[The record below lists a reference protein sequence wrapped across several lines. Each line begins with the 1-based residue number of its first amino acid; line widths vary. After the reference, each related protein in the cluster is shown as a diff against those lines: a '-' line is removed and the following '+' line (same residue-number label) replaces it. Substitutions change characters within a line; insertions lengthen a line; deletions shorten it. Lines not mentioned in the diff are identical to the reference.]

1 MNCPECGSELTKIDT
16 ECNSGSVL
24 FTYNTYKCRS
34 CQFEFNNN
42 ISNLEMFIVLM
53 KRFDKIETMLKRIK
67 PNCDLHNCGVEIISG
82 EWNQR

>member
-1 MNCPECGSELTKIDT
+1 
-16 ECNSGSVL
+16 
-24 FTYNTYKCRS
+24 
-34 CQFEFNNN
+34 
-42 ISNLEMFIVLM
+42 MFIVLM